1 MLHIYV
7 TLTLGKL
14 QMKTK
19 EISFS
24 NNKTIQCLDMVNI
37 NQVRLNKNKQL
48 LKRLAAIVVIS
59 CITPCI
65 AIAADVSAATAD
77 AKHSIENAVDNQ
89 TLEYK
94 VNQVLKNQ
102 VPEGSFTVVSYGQKI
117 LLAGQVPSDSDKAKA
132 ETAAVNT
139 AGVKKVWNYLTV
151 GANEDTKAITSDA
164 YLTSAAKTRLLA
176 QKGVNSNN
184 IKVVTSNKVV
194 YLLGQKAGKSSQVK
208 AAIVGIKGI
217 DGVQDVVSLIGQ

>member
-1 MLHIYV
+1 
-7 TLTLGKL
+7 
-14 QMKTK
+14 MKTN
-19 EISFS
+19 EINF
-24 NNKTIQCLDMVNI
+24 NDNKATLNFDIANI
-37 NQVRLNKNKQL
+37 SQVRSNKSNRL
-48 LKRLAAIVVIS
+48 LKCLPVILVS
-59 CITPCI
+59 VCMIPCV
-65 AIAADVSAATAD
+65 ASASDISTTTSA
-77 AKHSIENAVDNQ
+77 AKHSIENTVENQ

-102 VPEGSFTVVSYGQKI
+102 IPGGSFTVVSYGQKI
-117 LLAGQVPSDSDKAKA
+117 LLAGQVPSDSDKAKS

-151 GANEDTKAITSDA
+151 GANENTKEIANDA

-184 IKVVTSNKVV
+184 IKVVTSSKVV
-194 YLLGQKAGKSSQVK
+194 YLLGQKAGKSTQIQ

-217 DGVQDVVSLIGQ
+217 DGVQDVVNLIGQ